1 MANGIKNAVNTV
13 KDAVSSVASKI
24 RSWLG
29 FSEPEEGPLSDFHT
43 FMPDMLDLMAEGIE
57 DNENVPLEAISDIAQ
72 AIKDEFQN
80 DEYALGT
87 VGVTSALDRSLDIFA
102 DKVESHFNSL
112 IERLKAIAKGVTF
125 AVPVAANAAV
135 PHGFAGGN
143 PNGSGGFSAHF
154 TRLTELM
161 EKIMEKLD
169 NVTGGLDGAKKAIV
183 EAIDEKETG
192 ITSEAIYGT
201 VKSAAKKETKATGRN
216 PFGG

>member
-24 RSWLG
+24 KSWLG

-43 FMPDMLDLMAEGIE
+43 FMPDMLDLMADGIK
-57 DNENVPLEAISDIAQ
+57 DNENVPLEAVSDIAQ
-72 AIKDEFQN
+72 AIRDEFQN

-87 VGVTSALDRSLDIFA
+87 VGVTSALDDSLDVFA

-112 IERLKAIAKGVTF
+112 IERLKAIASGVTF

-135 PHGFAGGN
+135 PHGSTDGN
-143 PNGSGGFSAHF
+143 GGFIAHF
-154 TRLTELM
+154 TRLTELVATLAA
-161 EKIMEKLD
+161 KLD

-192 ITSEAIYGT
+192 ITGDAIYGT
-201 VKSAAKKETKATGRN
+201 VKNAAKKETKATGRN